1 MLIKSSSKLQ
11 FIWPVGVF
19 HRISMGWLN
28 QVAVEMGT
36 EQRACCLVFD
46 THLKGPVLSFC
57 SCACGGLQLPAYF
70 WGVLI
75 ASSLPP
81 GKTPTPALPPLF
93 LSSSPPP
100 LAHQLPLLRRLL
112 LLTPFF
118 CLFLHSKRPL
128 RAAGLSRSLL
138 RWSELITCIPDRR
151 ATWGHTLPED
161 RSIRAGGNGGTGAR
175 GLRLQARSGAGWWK
189 PQLKPEQ
196 GGNGL
201 DDGTAAA
208 WAWRPS

>member
-19 HRISMGWLN
+19 HRIAISMGWLN

-46 THLKGPVLSFC
+46 THLKGPVLPFC

-93 LSSSPPP
+93 LSSSP
-100 LAHQLPLLRRLL
+100 LL
-112 LLTPFF
+112 LLISFLF
-118 CLFLHSKRPL
+118 CTDCSCSL
-128 RAAGLSRSLL
+128 RSSVCF
-138 RWSELITCIPDRR
+138 SIPS
-151 ATWGHTLPED
+151 AP
-161 RSIRAGGNGGTGAR
+161 
-175 GLRLQARSGAGWWK
+175 SGQQVWVEVYCGDQSW
-189 PQLKPEQ
+189 
-196 GGNGL
+196 
-201 DDGTAAA
+201 
-208 WAWRPS
+208 